1 MKELNEIKAIQN
13 GVYIVLYNTT
23 TKLGSYTQI
32 EGVFAKFSD
41 AENHANNLRDEA
53 FADGDFL
60 ASVSVNFRA
69 VY

>member
-1 MKELNEIKAIQN
+1 MKDLNEIK
-13 GVYIVLYNTT
+13 GVYVVLYSTT
-23 TKLGSYTQI
+23 TSLGSYTQI

-60 ASVSVNFRA
+60 ASVSVNFKE